1 MTGNW
6 GCGAFSGNVSLKFM
20 IQWISCSILGKKMIY
35 CPFGKKDELDS
46 KIFINEI
53 TKLNV
58 QQAYEI
64 LLNYSK

>member
-58 QQAYEI
+58 
-64 LLNYSK
+64 